1 MINDQHQEYTKDQV
15 DQVDQVDQESGIG
28 IKGSRDQ
35 GLKEDHKEDI

>member
-28 IKGSRDQ
+28 IKGSRT
-35 GLKEDHKEDI
+35 